1 MATLCSLTHKCHFMR
16 LSQTHINR
24 KILDLKQDGCENAQT
39 GNVIE
44 MERMNS
50 NKINYHKRVKY

>member
-1 MATLCSLTHKCHFMR
+1 MR